1 MIDQYSAGKTV
12 YKGGLPNAQSGTLPP
27 DGYINRES
35 NRRSGLAALAM
46 ARRSSSGTTT
56 PGGKPTKKTFNQHG
70 MFVSPTGKLGRLK

>member
-12 YKGGLPNAQSGTLPP
+12 YKGGLNNAHSGQLPP

-46 ARRSSSGTTT
+46 AKRSNNTGAP
-56 PGGKPTKKTFNQHG
+56 PGILPTKKTFNQAG
-70 MFVSPTGKLGRLK
+70 MFISPTGKIGRLR